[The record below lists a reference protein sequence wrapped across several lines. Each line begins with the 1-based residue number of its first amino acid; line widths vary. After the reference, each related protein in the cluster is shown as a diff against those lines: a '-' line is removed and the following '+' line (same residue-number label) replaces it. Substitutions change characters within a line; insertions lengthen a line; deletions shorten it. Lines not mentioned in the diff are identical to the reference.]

1 MDKINHI
8 QNGDFIEHKTL
19 NKIETS
25 GPVEIA
31 EHEGRKI
38 VLIPG
43 KKTPKVAVQEHNIK
57 AVFRDGKE
65 IIRFSNTMPELSA
78 ETKHILYYLLRDAM
92 REGGELE
99 DIFDSLYVDD
109 VEAPLEGELLEK
121 WAKIQKE
128 VALFSGW
135 CFQGEPPTERGRQ

>member
-8 QNGDFIEHKTL
+8 QNGDFVEHKTL

-25 GPVEIA
+25 GPVEIV

-43 KKTPKVAVQEHNIK
+43 KRIAKVAVQEHNIK

-65 IIRFSNTMPELSA
+65 IIRF
-78 ETKHILYYLLRDAM
+78 
-92 REGGELE
+92 
-99 DIFDSLYVDD
+99 
-109 VEAPLEGELLEK
+109 
-121 WAKIQKE
+121 
-128 VALFSGW
+128 
-135 CFQGEPPTERGRQ
+135 